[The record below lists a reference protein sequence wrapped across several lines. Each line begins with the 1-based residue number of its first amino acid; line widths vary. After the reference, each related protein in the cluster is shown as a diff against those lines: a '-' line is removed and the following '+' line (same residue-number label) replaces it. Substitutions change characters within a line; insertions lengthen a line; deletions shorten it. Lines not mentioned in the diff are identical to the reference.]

1 MTKKNLQQ
9 HRNIV
14 KVQGADALRSATD
27 ELKSQGYFP
36 APMPNDFGHRSN
48 SSGSEFGLWED
59 YIHAKLT
66 CQEPGTQSASQQY
79 ATLHLSSGVEQ
90 PTPDNIGTPGLGYM
104 EWGIGNRNP
113 NVVSLLREAS
123 PYTASAHRFNTD
135 LCAGKGPRFVYAY
148 VQYVGGNITEK
159 RIAFKDAG
167 VLIKG
172 WIRDLKRELS
182 TLEGGQNDGRNLE
195 ITRGPP
201 SKHRAPA
208 PTPTS
213 PPTSA
218 SKSPPS
224 NRNTTRGRR
233 ATSS

>member
-9 HRNIV
+9 HRNLV
-14 KVQGADALRSATD
+14 KVQSADALRSATD

-66 CQEPGTQSASQQY
+66 CQEPGQPKSASYQY
-79 ATLHLSSGVEQ
+79 PTLHLSSGVEQ

-104 EWGIGNRNP
+104 EWGAGNRNP

-135 LCAGKGPRFVYAY
+135 LCAGKGPRFVYSY

-172 WIRDLKRELS
+172 
-182 TLEGGQNDGRNLE
+182 
-195 ITRGPP
+195 
-201 SKHRAPA
+201 
-208 PTPTS
+208 
-213 PPTSA
+213 
-218 SKSPPS
+218 
-224 NRNTTRGRR
+224 
-233 ATSS
+233 